1 MMNVVVKLQ
10 GGMGNQMFQYAF
22 GKKISV
28 NSGRNLVLDRSFL
41 LNKIPGPWNN
51 YICRDYDLDIFNI
64 SNHSVVDQFNDDF
77 FYVGETVDPHSDIS
91 QIDRLS
97 ESILKIGAE
106 NVYTDGY
113 WASPRY
119 FSDSFLFD
127 EEFSVRKDLI
137 MGNALSEE
145 ISQSNSVMINIRR
158 TDFLNGNFH
167 GVYGKDY
174 ILKCIEEIEK
184 KEIGLKYYI
193 FSDDLPW
200 CYENLSDIPS
210 SFIVDHSYKGDR
222 FSNYLHLMTLCKH
235 FIIPNSTFAWW
246 AAFLS
251 KNKDKRVFYPK
262 VWLKG
267 PGIETDFLVDRL
279 NWECI

>member
-1 MMNVVVKLQ
+1 MNIVVKLQ

-22 GKKISV
+22 GKKIAD

-41 LNKIPGPWNN
+41 LNKTPGPWNN
-51 YICRDYDLDIFNI
+51 YICRDYDLDIFNL
-64 SNHSVVDQFNDDF
+64 SDHSIVDQFNEDF
-77 FYVGETVDPHSDIS
+77 FYIGENIDPDSDIS
-91 QIDRLS
+91 QIDNLS
-97 ESILKIGAE
+97 KRILDLQDK
-106 NVYTDGY
+106 NVYIEGY

-119 FSDSFLFD
+119 FSNSFLPD

-137 MGNALSEE
+137 IESLLAEE
-145 ISQSNSVMINIRR
+145 ISNSNSVMINIRR

-174 ILKCIEEIEK
+174 VMKCIEEIEK
-184 KEIGLKYYI
+184 KENNLKYYI
-193 FSDDLPW
+193 FSDDINW

-222 FSNYLHLMTLCKH
+222 FSNYLNLMSLCSH

-251 KNKDKRVFYPK
+251 KNKEKRVFYPK
-262 VWLKG
+262 IWLKG
-267 PGIETDFLVDRL
+267 PGVETNFLVDGL